1 MNVLEK
7 PQCETTPGVAA
18 HAIRAGGSL
27 LQLDAEQFRA
37 DFGRRPFLIRHRLQE
52 QALFALPRIVELSQK
67 LPEPFVEYNAGKVPV
82 SLDPHRTPRNGL
94 SIEETIRRIEDCGSW
109 IGLRYVNLDKDYC
122 DLMDRGIDEIEQVL
136 GPLSPGIWGRAGFL
150 FISSPSSVT
159 PFHVDPEYNFLLQVR
174 GHKTVHL
181 FDCADRAIVSE
192 EDLEGLAA
200 GKHRNLVFKDEY
212 QAKAYTFHLKPGDG
226 LHFPYTWPHWVE
238 NGAEVSISYSITFQT
253 RRQERRNALYNI
265 NHQLRKRG
273 LRPRPVG
280 GSRLR
285 DTALLGA
292 YMGLRS
298 LKRFCRGQFTNPLP
312 RYRQESHA

>member
-1 MNVLEK
+1 M
-7 PQCETTPGVAA
+7 
-18 HAIRAGGSL
+18 RAGLGNRCRPNRRG
-27 LQLDAEQFRA
+27 DARCGQR
-37 DFGRRPFLIRHRLQE
+37 
-52 QALFALPRIVELSQK
+52 QAE
-67 LPEPFVEYNAGKVPV
+67 GT
-82 SLDPHRTPRNGL
+82 PHQR
-94 SIEETIRRIEDCGSW
+94 
-109 IGLRYVNLDKDYC
+109 V
-122 DLMDRGIDEIEQVL
+122 
-136 GPLSPGIWGRAGFL
+136 
-150 FISSPSSVT
+150 
-159 PFHVDPEYNFLLQVR
+159 
-174 GHKTVHL
+174 
-181 FDCADRAIVSE
+181 
-192 EDLEGLAA
+192 
-200 GKHRNLVFKDEY
+200 
-212 QAKAYTFHLKPGDG
+212 KPGDG

-298 LKRFCRGQFTNPLP
+298 LKRFCRGRFTNPLP